1 MKNIT
6 LAIDEETLEAGR
18 EYARR
23 HRTTLN
29 TLVRELLRKT
39 VLSDRKAAV
48 TEMFRLMDAHPGNSR
63 GTRWNRE
70 DLHVR

>member
-48 TEMFRLMDAHPGNSR
+48 TEMFRLMDAHPGDSR
-63 GTRWNRE
+63 GKRWNRE